1 MFERIARKIAKK
13 STHRRF
19 THAALVV
26 KNGNILATGFNHD
39 TRHAEVSAI
48 RKVWPKNA
56 KNSTVVSLR
65 FTKTGNLGNS
75 NPCEDCREFL
85 RRAGVSYII
94 YWTPFSRVYGV
105 EFPIPVNLMEKERL

>member
-1 MFERIARKIAKK
+1 MFERVARKVAKK

-26 KNGNILATGFNHD
+26 KSGNILASGFNHD

-48 RKVWPKNA
+48 RKVWPKNR
-56 KNSTVVSLR
+56 KGSTVVSLR

-75 NPCEDCREFL
+75 NPCNNCRKFL
-85 RRAGVSYII
+85 REQGVTSII
-94 YWTPFSRVYGV
+94 FWG
-105 EFPIPVNLMEKERL
+105 PIYSHLRDQMVTVKQKEKL